1 MKLHRVFGLLLKH
14 YYTTTNKA
22 DRLFDMFYWPAIDL
36 FVWGFASVYI
46 SQISDYNLL
55 SMILGG
61 IILWIFVWRGSQDI
75 AVYMLEDFW
84 SKNLYHLFSSPVK
97 LSEHLLSVILF
108 AFFRSIISG
117 VAMGVLAYIMYSFNI
132 LSIPI
137 AVAGI
142 SVFLLSLFG
151 WIMGLF
157 VAGLILRYGQR
168 IQVLGWSTV
177 WVVQPFSC
185 VFYPLSALPAW
196 AKSIAVWLPT
206 TYVFENMRAA
216 LAGSAVDYGVYFLSF
231 LVSLA
236 LLGVMLIFV
245 YRSFLRAR
253 KTGLLARGD

>member
-97 LSEHLLSVILF
+97 LSEHLLS
-108 AFFRSIISG
+108 III
-117 VAMGVLAYIMYSFNI
+117 MGFIRALATFMLMWIVGMVFYSFNI
-132 LSIPI
+132 LAISPLLI
-137 AVAGI
+137 AF
-142 SVFLLSLFG
+142 SVMLLTIFG
-151 WIMGLF
+151 WAVGLF
-157 VAGLILRYGQR
+157 VAAFIFRFGQR
-168 IQVLGWSTV
+168 IQV
-177 WVVQPFSC
+177 
-185 VFYPLSALPAW
+185 
-196 AKSIAVWLPT
+196 
-206 TYVFENMRAA
+206 M
-216 LAGSAVDYGVYFLSF
+216 
-231 LVSLA
+231 
-236 LLGVMLIFV
+236 
-245 YRSFLRAR
+245 
-253 KTGLLARGD
+253 